1 MNAGLSGQPAYSSS
15 MMLTIEHPE
24 ILPQLA
30 LLQYGLWPFKGP
42 DGGVGLIVKAPKE
55 AILASRLNDGFK
67 IYLLEDHTG
76 ERSHLGLI
84 TAFFDDH
91 DEPLV
96 IKSLQYAGDAHL
108 TDLTAL
114 MSQPEFNVH
123 FFDEHDREMLGA
135 RARNPSSDR
144 FRETIATAT
153 FHDFA
158 RDTFEILIS
167 RLEDRF
173 SVRDAADDD
182 LAFTI
187 KLGERLFPDDFV
199 LLDGRDEAYR
209 FHGADSSLAANRL
222 EREEPGAFQERD
234 IAVLMGRIYEGSAIF
249 LNPVRDDTGKELTDI
264 LVYDDRAILFIQ
276 AKDSPNTEAS
286 LRRSIDRKRAAVRG
300 HILKAARQLT
310 GALSHAKRAS
320 VLKVRRPDGPVE
332 LPVADR
338 DLIGLVV
345 VSELFDDDY
354 AACSRPVLQV
364 VRDTECAAILIDYR
378 GLHIM
383 AQTLRSP
390 TRFTHGLAQM
400 FEVAIDKDEF
410 PKPAWIGPPPPEQ

>member
-1 MNAGLSGQPAYSSS
+1 

-24 ILPQLA
+24 ILPQLN
-30 LLQYGLWPFKGP
+30 LLQYGLWPFKEP
-42 DGGVGLIVKAPKE
+42 DGGVGLIVKVPKE
-55 AILASRLNDGFK
+55 AILAARLNDEFK

-96 IKSLQYAGDAHL
+96 IKSLQYDGDAHL

-114 MSQPEFNVH
+114 LSQAEFNVH

-144 FRETIATAT
+144 FRKTIATAT

-158 RDTFEILIS
+158 QDTFEILIS

-199 LLDGRDEAYR
+199 LLDGREEAYR

-222 EREEPGAFQERD
+222 DREEPGPFQERD
-234 IAVLMGRIYEGSAIF
+234 IAVMMGRIYDGSAIL

-300 HILKAARQLT
+300 HIHKAARQLT
-310 GALSHAKRAS
+310 GALSHAKRAG

-332 LPVADR
+332 LPVGDR

-354 AACSRPVLQV
+354 AACSCPVLQV

-400 FEVAIDKDEF
+400 FEVAIDKGEF
-410 PKPAWIGPPPPEQ
+410 PKPAWIGPPPEQ